1 MREVP
6 SFIKAQQ
13 ELSPRG
19 LIILGMSLDTS
30 SAPVQ
35 RFHQAHGINYPIL
48 IANQKTVDDFGGI
61 IGVPTSF
68 LVNRSGIIVK
78 KYQGYIDKETLYR
91 DVERVLAQP
100 AGQP

>member
-1 MREVP
+1 VREVP

-13 ELSPRG
+13 EFSPKG
-19 LIILGMSLDTS
+19 FAIIGMSLDTAS
-30 SAPVQ
+30 GPVEQ
-35 RFHQAHGINYPIL
+35 FIRAHGINYPIL

-68 LVNRSGIIVK
+68 LVNRAGMIVK
-78 KYQGYIDKETLYR
+78 RYQGYIDKETLRR
-91 DVERVLAQP
+91 DVERVLGQA

>member
-1 MREVP
+1 VREVP
-6 SFIKAQQ
+6 SFNKAQQ
-13 ELSPRG
+13 EFSPKG
-19 LIILGMSLDTS
+19 FVIVGMSLDTS
-30 SAPVQ
+30 SGPVQ
-35 RFHQAHGINYPIL
+35 RFINAHDINYPVL
-48 IANQKTVDDFGGI
+48 MANQKTVDGFGGI

-68 LVNRSGIIVK
+68 LVNRAGIIVK